1 MGAGKSKVGTILAV
15 RLDKDFVDTD
25 DLVEESVGKSIKDIF
40 RDNGE
45 ESFRHFEH
53 EAIRAASERDPSV
66 IALGGGAVTR
76 EENWGIIKNS
86 GISVYLH
93 ANPETIFRRVSRK
106 RDRPLLAGLDDD
118 ARLEK
123 IRSMLSARD
132 PLYRQADISVE
143 SVDERTPDQTADLVI
158 RELDKKPLVS

>member
-25 DLVEESVGKSIKDIF
+25 DLVEESVGKSITDIF
-40 RDNGE
+40 RENGE
-45 ESFRHFEH
+45 ESFRRFEH
-53 EAIRAASERDPSV
+53 EALRAASEREPSV

-76 EENWGIIKNS
+76 EENWGIIKSS

-93 ANPETIFRRVSRK
+93 ASPETIFHRVSRK

-132 PLYRQADISVE
+132 PFYRQADISVE
-143 SVDERTPDQTADLVI
+143 SVNDRTPEQTADLVI
-158 RELDKKPLVS
+158 RELHKKPQEP

>member
-25 DLVEESVGKSIKDIF
+25 GLVEESMGKSIADIF
-40 RDNGE
+40 RENGE
-45 ESFRHFEH
+45 ESFRRFEH

-76 EENWGIIKNS
+76 DENWEIIKSS
-86 GISVYLH
+86 GTSVYLH
-93 ANPETIFRRVSRK
+93 ASPETIFHRVSRK

-132 PLYRQADISVE
+132 PFYRQADIYVE
-143 SVDERTPDQTADLVI
+143 SVDDRTPDQTADLVI
-158 RELDKKPLVS
+158 RELDKRPHGS